1 MNVSTQEK
9 RRRFR
14 ALHESGLLILPN
26 PWDIGGAK
34 RLERLGAQAIASSSA
49 AFAWSKGL
57 EDFEVGRDALLA
69 HLRELA
75 ASTNLPLN
83 ADFENGF
90 ADEPEQVAENVRLAI
105 ETGIAG
111 LSIEDRHGD
120 ELYELELAVARIQA
134 AKQAIIDSGEDVL
147 LIGRSE
153 GLLIDALD
161 LGQTITRLKAFA
173 QAGADVVYAPGLREL
188 DDIAQVVQA
197 LAPTPVNVLLIHPGL
212 NVPDLAAIGV
222 RRVSTGSQLALATWN
237 RFEEASMQLLEQGH
251 LPATQAHRR
260 WS

>member
-1 MNVSTQEK
+1 MSISTQEK

-49 AFAWSKGL
+49 AFAWSNGL

-69 HLRELA
+69 HFQEIA
-75 ASTNLPLN
+75 ASTDLPLN

-90 ADEPEQVAENVRLAI
+90 ADEPDQVAANVTLAI
-105 ETGIAG
+105 QTGIAG
-111 LSIEDRHGD
+111 LSIEDRYGD
-120 ELYELELAVARIQA
+120 ELYDLDLSVARLQA
-134 AKQAIIDSGEDVL
+134 AKQAIDASGEDVL
-147 LIGRSE
+147 LIGRCE
-153 GLLIDALD
+153 GLLIGLLD
-161 LGQTITRLKAFA
+161 LAQTITRLQAYA

-212 NVPDLAAIGV
+212 KVPDLAAIGV

-237 RFEEASMQLLEQGH
+237 RFEQASLQLLEQGH
-251 LPATQAHRR
+251 LPPTQPHRR